1 MQMPSAKPEHP
12 TGNVYLDFAAA
23 TPMDPRVVDAMIPY
37 FTEKFYNPSAPYAL
51 SRQVRDEV
59 ERARAVLA
67 HAIGARPGNVVLTA
81 GATEANNL
89 AFATV
94 SEDAHVI
101 VDAIEHESVLACAGI
116 FSHKTLRVEA
126 DGRVNL
132 ERVAKALKP
141 ETELVSIELANGEIG
156 TIQPIR

>member
-1 MQMPSAKPEHP
+1 MHMPSAKPEHP

-67 HAIGARPGNVVLTA
+67 HAIGARPGNVVLT
-81 GATEANNL
+81 
-89 AFATV
+89 
-94 SEDAHVI
+94 
-101 VDAIEHESVLACAGI
+101 
-116 FSHKTLRVEA
+116 
-126 DGRVNL
+126 GRCYRGKQLGVC
-132 ERVAKALKP
+132 
-141 ETELVSIELANGEIG
+141 NGLG
-156 TIQPIR
+156 RRTRYR

>member
-1 MQMPSAKPEHP
+1 MQIPSAKPEHP

-81 GATEANNL
+81 HTLSLTPLNMR
-89 AFATV
+89 AFLPV
-94 SEDAHVI
+94 Q
-101 VDAIEHESVLACAGI
+101 G
-116 FSHKTLRVEA
+116 FSRTRHFA
-126 DGRVNL
+126 
-132 ERVAKALKP
+132 
-141 ETELVSIELANGEIG
+141 
-156 TIQPIR
+156 